1 MKQATKR
8 RSAGLTAAVRTAAA
22 YKKFYSAAALVALA
36 ACSTVPTPTSELAGA
51 RAAVAQ
57 AAAQPPQDA
66 GGVVLV
72 SARDKL
78 ARAEQALQR
87 GDNLQARLYAEQAE
101 ADARLAL
108 ATAENTRAQ
117 RAARIQ

>member
-1 MKQATKR
+1 MNPATKCQT
-8 RSAGLTAAVRTAAA
+8 AGLTAAVRTAAA
-22 YKKFYSAAALVALA
+22 YKKFCFGALLALA
-36 ACSTVPTPTSELAGA
+36 ACSTVPTPTSELAAA
-51 RAAVAQ
+51 RTAVAQ
-57 AAAQPPQDA
+57 ASTQSVEDA
-66 GGVVLV
+66 GNVLV
-72 SARDKL
+72 SARGKL

-108 ATAENTRAQ
+108 ATAENARAQ